1 MVKLVCGIG
10 INNADY
16 TTSLREELPKVNGK
30 RKYRILWACPFY
42 KLWASMLQRCYS
54 EKRLIKDPSYI
65 GCSVHPD
72 WHSFMSFRSWMIE
85 QDWEGMELDKDILF
99 EGNRV
104 YGPDTCVFVDHHV
117 NTFLINCAASR
128 GDYPVGVHLHKECGK
143 FVALIRDFR
152 IKKQKYLGIF
162 DTAEEAH
169 QCYVLAKHGLA
180 MDLASIQ
187 KDRRVAKALISRYA
201 IHK

>member
-54 EKRLIKDPSYI
+54 EKRLIKDPSYV

-72 WHSFMSFRSWMIE
+72 WHRFMNFRSWME
-85 QDWEGMELDKDILF
+85 KQDWEGMELDKDILF
-99 EGNRV
+99 
-104 YGPDTCVFVDHHV
+104 
-117 NTFLINCAASR
+117 
-128 GDYPVGVHLHKECGK
+128 
-143 FVALIRDFR
+143 
-152 IKKQKYLGIF
+152 
-162 DTAEEAH
+162 
-169 QCYVLAKHGLA
+169 
-180 MDLASIQ
+180 
-187 KDRRVAKALISRYA
+187 
-201 IHK
+201 